1 MRLSLWPQ
9 SLFGRLIAASI
20 VALLL
25 AQLASLVFV
34 ARERERFI
42 LQGSVREW
50 SRRIAE
56 VTTMLQG
63 MDDTERA
70 AVVTRLSERP
80 LRFGHRGRDV
90 LILRD
95 GLFPAPDLGFRE
107 GPGGPED
114 ALGPPFHGPGSPPGG
129 REEGRHRGAGPAR
142 GAEPTA
148 SGTERAPL
156 GPERTAPSGERMTP
170 QDSKRAMRAAER
182 GGPGAAPAASADPA
196 PRDTAP
202 GRPGA
207 QPSTSDAEPASA
219 RGSGHPPPGAAR
231 SGPLGPAGPPGAGG
245 MGPAGLGSNGPVVP
259 FSKAGDL
266 EGTFEQQLRMAL
278 GEGFEVHVART
289 ADPAKKAI
297 SISGPL
303 FSEPHDSDSELYD
316 ATVKFP
322 DGYTALFRVT
332 RLARGAPL
340 PRGLFMNLALLVV
353 VMSVALFATA
363 RSITRPLSEL
373 ATAADNVGRH
383 LRQPKIAERGARELR
398 NAARAFN
405 TMQDRLQRYLDSR
418 SRVLAAM
425 SHDLKTPLTRLRLQV
440 EMLDDS
446 AAQTRIGKQ
455 LDEMESMVHGALA
468 LFRGLDDN
476 EAFTPLD
483 INEMLATL
491 QSEFAEMSAKVSIEG
506 RATRSILGKPQ
517 ALRRCLT
524 NLIQNAV
531 KFGSQATVLVE
542 DGSALVIR
550 VRDDGPGIPESEL
563 ERVFEPF
570 YRLESSRNR
579 DTGGSGLGLSIA
591 RDVVQAHGGS
601 LVLAN
606 LPLRGLEAVV
616 TLPRA

>member
-9 SLFGRLIAASI
+9 SLFGRLIAASMI
-20 VALLL
+20 ALVVGQVASMVLI
-25 AQLASLVFV
+25 

-50 SRRIAE
+50 SRRIDD
-56 VTTMLQG
+56 VITMLQA
-63 MDDTERA
+63 MDDSERSLTVA
-70 AVVTRLSERP
+70 KLSERP
-80 LRFGHRGRDV
+80 WRFGRRPPD
-90 LILRD
+90 LIMLRD
-95 GLFPAPDLGFRE
+95 GVLPPPE
-107 GPGGPED
+107 GI
-114 ALGPPFHGPGSPPGG
+114 A
-129 REEGRHRGAGPAR
+129 
-142 GAEPTA
+142 
-148 SGTERAPL
+148 
-156 GPERTAPSGERMTP
+156 
-170 QDSKRAMRAAER
+170 
-182 GGPGAAPAASADPA
+182 GPGASAE
-196 PRDTAP
+196 
-202 GRPGA
+202 GKG
-207 QPSTSDAEPASA
+207 
-219 RGSGHPPPGAAR
+219 
-231 SGPLGPAGPPGAGG
+231 LGPPGAGG
-245 MGPAGLGSNGPVVP
+245 FGPPGRNEPGRNEPGRGIRPGLPGDRAAAEREDSRSLLLRATTYQVVVP
-259 FSKAGDL
+259 FSKAGDF
-266 EGTFEQQLRMAL
+266 EGAFEQQLRATL
-278 GEGFEVHVART
+278 GPGFDVDVTPT
-289 ADPAKKAI
+289 ADPAKRAI

-303 FSEPHDSDSELYD
+303 FSESRDGGTELYD
-316 ATVKFP
+316 ATVRFP

-340 PRGLFMNLALLVV
+340 PRGLFMNLGLLLI
-353 VMSVALFATA
+353 VMSVALFFTA
-363 RSITRPLSEL
+363 RSFTRPLLDL
-373 ATAADNVGRH
+373 ASAADRVGRD
-383 LRQPKIAERGARELR
+383 LRQPKIAVRGALELR

-476 EAFTPLD
+476 EAFTPVD
-483 INEMLATL
+483 VNEMLATL
-491 QSEFAEMSAKVSIEG
+491 QSEFAEMHAAVTIEG
-506 RATRSILGKPQ
+506 RASRSILGKPQ

-524 NLIQNAV
+524 NLIANAI
-531 KFGSQATVLVE
+531 KFGSLAAVLVE
-542 DGSALVIR
+542 DGPALVIR
-550 VRDDGPGIPESEL
+550 VRDAGAGIPESEL

-601 LVLAN
+601 LVLQN
-606 LPLRGLEAVV
+606 LDVRGLEAVV

>member
-25 AQLASLVFV
+25 AQLASLVFI
-34 ARERERFI
+34 ARERERFV

-50 SRRIAE
+50 SRRIAQ

-63 MDDTERA
+63 MDDADRS
-70 AVVTRLSERP
+70 AVVARLSERP
-80 LRFGHRGRDV
+80 WHFGHRLRDV
-90 LILRD
+90 LILRE
-95 GLFPAPDLGFRE
+95 GLVPDPDLGSRE
-107 GPGGPED
+107 GAADPPDTLGAPPGGP
-114 ALGPPFHGPGSPPGG
+114 GRPPGG
-129 REEGRHRGAGPAR
+129 QEARRRGAG
-142 GAEPTA
+142 
-148 SGTERAPL
+148 
-156 GPERTAPSGERMTP
+156 
-170 QDSKRAMRAAER
+170 
-182 GGPGAAPAASADPA
+182 
-196 PRDTAP
+196 
-202 GRPGA
+202 
-207 QPSTSDAEPASA
+207 
-219 RGSGHPPPGAAR
+219 AAR
-231 SGPLGPAGPPGAGG
+231 EFGPSGPPGAGG
-245 MGPAGLGSNGPVVP
+245 LGPSGPPSMGPMVP

-266 EGTFEQQLRMAL
+266 EGTLEQQLRMTL
-278 GEGFEVHVART
+278 GAGFEVHVTRT

-303 FSEPHDSDSELYD
+303 FSEPRESGSETYD
-316 ATVKFP
+316 AMVKFP

-332 RLARGAPL
+332 RLVRGAPM
-340 PRGLFMNLALLVV
+340 PRALFMNLALLVI

-373 ATAADNVGRH
+373 ASAADNVGRH

-446 AAQTRIGKQ
+446 AAQARIGKQ

-491 QSEFAEMSAKVSIEG
+491 QSEFAEMSANVSIEG
-506 RATRSILGKPQ
+506 RATRSVLGKPQ

-524 NLIQNAV
+524 NLIANAV

-542 DGSALVIR
+542 DGAALVIR
-550 VRDDGPGIPESEL
+550 VRDDGPGIPEAEL

-591 RDVVQAHGGS
+591 RDVVQSHGGT